1 MTFYDELGLSPQAS
15 AEEIRESYRTLV
27 RLLHPDQHQD
37 EKLRRAAEIQLKR
50 LNFIYSELSDP
61 ERRKRYDQGL
71 SAPMSSAAPVQR
83 RLVATPGVV
92 AAALCAG
99 ALAGW
104 FARGLDRP
112 APCAALPARSA
123 VTSAPPPPAPS
134 GREVTDRTPKA
145 RGRPPQPARAR
156 SSAQLG
162 TPGTDTPEFPVP
174 VDPSAAVDQHLAP
187 GPPEPV
193 GPVAPLALP
202 PAAGP
207 RFAGRW
213 LYAPSKT
220 AAQPASYPPEYIEL
234 TIAETGRRLRGSYRA
249 RYRVLDRAVSRSVA
263 FEFEGETP
271 GSSAARLLW
280 SGPEGAWGEVWLE
293 LLSENALLVRWSAT
307 EPGRQLAVAS
317 GAAVLTRLREP

>member
-61 ERRKRYDQGL
+61 ERRKRYDQSL
-71 SAPMSSAAPVQR
+71 SALVSPAAPMQR

-112 APCAALPARSA
+112 APGATPPARTE
-123 VTSAPPPPAPS
+123 VVGAPSPPVFS
-134 GREVTDRTPKA
+134 GREVADRTPKA
-145 RGRPPQPARAR
+145 RGRPTQPARAR
-156 SSAQLG
+156 SSPQQG
-162 TPGTDTPEFPVP
+162 MSEPDTPELLVP
-174 VDPSAAVDQHLAP
+174 VDPSAAADQHWAP
-187 GPPEPV
+187 DPPEPV
-193 GPVAPLALP
+193 RPVAPLAGP
-202 PAAGP
+202 PAAAP

-213 LYAPSKT
+213 LYASSGPAT
-220 AAQPASYPPEYIEL
+220 QPASYPPDYIEL
-234 TIAETGRRLRGSYRA
+234 AIAETGRRLRGSYRA
-249 RYRVLDRAVSRSVA
+249 RYRILDRAVSRSVA
-263 FEFEGETP
+263 FEFEGEAP
-271 GSSAARLLW
+271 ASGAARFLW
-280 SGPEGAWGEVWLE
+280 SGPGGAWGEVWLE
-293 LLSENALLVRWSAT
+293 LLSENALSVRWSAA
-307 EPGRQLAVAS
+307 EPGRWLAVAS